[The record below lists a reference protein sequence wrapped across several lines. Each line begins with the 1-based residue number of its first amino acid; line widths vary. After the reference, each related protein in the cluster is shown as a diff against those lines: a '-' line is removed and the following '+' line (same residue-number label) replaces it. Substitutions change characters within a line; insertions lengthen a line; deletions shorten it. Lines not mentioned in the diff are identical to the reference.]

1 MTVVLISCTKE
12 KLPTEAPARELYQGR
27 LFLASVRYAEA
38 IGARWFV
45 LSAAH
50 GLVDPDQPIA
60 PYDQTLVGAD
70 KATRLSWAA
79 LVSDQLG
86 ERLPDVKRFTVL
98 AGAEYVKGLERFPA
112 GRTFDQP
119 LAGLGV
125 GERYARIVE
134 MTEAAQAERTHTSA
148 LDEAREF
155 MRLALG
161 DGHHGEA
168 RLSGAHLRSVFA
180 AIGGAA

>member
-12 KLPTEAPARELYQGR
+12 KLDREAPARELYQGR

-60 PYDQTLVGAD
+60 PYDQTLVGANKPD
-70 KATRLSWAA
+70 LMTWAA
-79 LVSDQLG
+79 MVSDQLG

-98 AGAEYVKGLERFPA
+98 AGAEYVKGLQRFPA
-112 GRTFDQP
+112 GRTFETP

-125 GERYARIVE
+125 GERYARLVE
-134 MTEAAQAERTHTSA
+134 MTKAVETESAATSA

-155 MRLALG
+155 MRQALG